1 MTTEEGEKSLTEQ
14 VLDFDSVVEIVPID
28 SEATWFDM
36 PMAALGSRCAS
47 QPRKLRERNS
57 DLPSVGKLHIQ
68 FPIGEAN
75 GLCRS

>member
-36 PMAALGSRCAS
+36 PMAALGSRCANIS
-47 QPRKLRERNS
+47 GADDC
-57 DLPSVGKLHIQ
+57 DLIYHSCLSVD
-68 FPIGEAN
+68 
-75 GLCRS
+75 